1 MTTMLSKLASV
12 LHVGDFSLVV
22 ANPIISTYNGRGV
35 SDLYRMVSE
44 HDTIL
49 LNAFVADKI
58 VGKGAAALMVL
69 GGVKAIYADVISSA
83 ALQLLR
89 NASIEVECSV
99 EVPHIINRKGT
110 DICPIEKLCSACSTA
125 EECLPLITDF
135 LTEMKRRS
143 AQVDNA

>member
-1 MTTMLSKLASV
+1 MLSKLASV

-135 LTEMKRRS
+135 LTKMKRRS

>member
-1 MTTMLSKLASV
+1 MLSKLASV

-69 GGVKAIYADVISSA
+69 GGVKAVYTDVISSA

-143 AQVDNA
+143 A

>member
-1 MTTMLSKLASV
+1 MLSKLASV